1 MRCGGL
7 QIMIND
13 RLLGSYLAQLITHF
27 MVAFGVVLG
36 ACMLA
41 GIAAVMTLKPPS
53 IVMKDYALN
62 IKIWAVIAAI
72 GGTIDPFR
80 SIENKVIHGQLSPA
94 IQDIIIIITAFL
106 GAQMGA
112 KLILIICGGGADS

>member
-1 MRCGGL
+1 
-7 QIMIND
+7 MIND
-13 RLLGSYLAQLITHF
+13 RLLGSYLSQLITHF

-36 ACMLA
+36 ACLLA
-41 GIAAVMTLKPPS
+41 GIAAVMTLKPPA
-53 IVMKDYALN
+53 IVMKEYALN

-80 SIENKVIHGQLSPA
+80 SIESKFLDGQLSPA
-94 IQDIIIIITAFL
+94 IQDIIIIVTAFL

-112 KLILIICGGGADS
+112 KLILLISGGSVDS

>member
-1 MRCGGL
+1 
-7 QIMIND
+7 MIND
-13 RLLGSYLAQLITHF
+13 KMLGSYLSQLIIHF

-41 GIAAVMTLKPPS
+41 GIAAVITLKPPAL
-53 IVMKDYALN
+53 VMKEYALN

-80 SIENKVIHGQLSPA
+80 SIESKFLDGQLSPA
-94 IQDIIIIITAFL
+94 IQDIIVIVTAFI
-106 GAQMGA
+106 GAQFGA
-112 KLILIICGGGADS
+112 KLILMICGGGVDS